1 MSALLAAACLP
12 ATFQNV
18 SLFGAEIVSL
28 SATLVTNYSASVP
41 AIDRFTQPPVE
52 VRNATFCNIT
62 VSYTHPGQNDA
73 LVVEAWLPAGGW
85 NGRLQA
91 VGGGGFVAGRSVPA
105 RSAMSGA
112 IADGYGTITTD
123 AGLSIAPDPT
133 TWALLSSGNV
143 NLYALQNLASVSLED
158 GVRKLS
164 GGDPRFSVSD
174 HGVNSVLITS
184 NDPGNSRKIAH
195 QVVLRP
201 TSRVLLLERLFPRRS
216 PRSHACSA
224 VPQRLRWHRSWSS
237 SAALERS
244 LPQHAVAA
252 AVHGQFR

>member
-12 ATFQNV
+12 ATFHNL

-28 SATLVTNYSASVP
+28 SATLVTNYSALVP

-52 VRNATFCNIT
+52 VRNATFCNVT

-73 LVVEAWLPAGGW
+73 LVVEAWLPAAGW

-112 IADGYGTITTD
+112 IADGYATITTD
-123 AGLSIAPDPT
+123 AGLGTAPDPT
-133 TWALLSSGNV
+133 TWALLSPGNV

-158 GVRKLS
+158 GVRKQMI
-164 GGDPRFSVSD
+164 PFQRFDSC
-174 HGVNSVLITS
+174 
-184 NDPGNSRKIAH
+184 R
-195 QVVLRP
+195 Q
-201 TSRVLLLERLFPRRS
+201 RRS
-216 PRSHACSA
+216 DN
-224 VPQRLRWHRSWSS
+224 
-237 SAALERS
+237 E
-244 LPQHAVAA
+244 
-252 AVHGQFR
+252 